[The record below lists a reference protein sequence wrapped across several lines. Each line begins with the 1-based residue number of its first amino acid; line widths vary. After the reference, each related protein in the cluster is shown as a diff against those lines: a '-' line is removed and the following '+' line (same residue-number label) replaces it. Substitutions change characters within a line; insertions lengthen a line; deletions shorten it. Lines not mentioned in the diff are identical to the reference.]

1 MYVDHSSHPPSP
13 AEFEPRFGRSV
24 SLDQAAGVLRVS
36 RRTVYNWIRAGR
48 LRTIRTLGG
57 KSQRVLISSLE
68 QAAGGQEIRPRPSAS
83 QQTSSFELS

>member
-1 MYVDHSSHPPSP
+1 MYLDHSSHPPIP

-24 SLDQAAGVLRVS
+24 SLDQAAGMLRVS

-68 QAAGGQEIRPRPSAS
+68 QAAGGQEVQSRPSAS